1 MILKMRHGHWR
12 RLRTLSAQISKHKRR
27 AGLWVKLRAY
37 IQVPSRS
44 VRLCKYL
51 EAGRRHVLVHLG
63 GHRRGAATLNSLWR
77 NREDTVT

>member
-27 AGLWVKLRAY
+27 AGLWVKLRTY

-44 VRLCKYL
+44 VRLCECF

-63 GHRRGAATLNSLWR
+63 GHRRGA
-77 NREDTVT
+77 